1 MRLPATLRASANDD
15 GLVLLNVETG
25 QIYTSNV
32 VGGQIWRLLEEGRSE
47 AEIVAHLAA
56 KYGRSEDVIAQD
68 VREFVSRLTGL
79 GTRPI
84 L

>member
-56 KYGRSEDVIAQD
+56 KYCRSEDVIAQD